1 MLRLGPESRNEKSQV
16 ERRAS
21 QRRWPRVAASAVAF
35 GLAIVV
41 AAFLILRSSALTA
54 IYVEP
59 VSLPQSLLQEGF
71 TPDGVADELA
81 NHLRNVASDSEWGR
95 FNPATV
101 LRPTDLAEVVGIES
115 KHNTR
120 AITRFIRD
128 ALGVGRVVRA
138 EIRESTSGL
147 QLVMRITNQAEQE
160 EETESCSLSRA
171 EFRLDLRDCAR
182 TAVRVLR
189 PELYLL
195 TLYVQD
201 GAVCS
206 LGEPCAFSKTR
217 EFAAELRRSR
227 DPYLAKWAVTI
238 AALILAQDG
247 HQMLAAEELKPI
259 LDDGSAFV
267 PARFVSALTKS
278 DDKEAVAILREVVA
292 EAPDL
297 LGAHLE
303 LFKRLMPDGGGVAP
317 AIGFLEDNS
326 KLGRE
331 LAAIIGHVESMP
343 GETAAYY
350 ATRLRAVYDARTGR
364 TSAAMQ
370 SLESLIAIRPDD
382 VGAMIDLG
390 DVYWIQSYVE
400 TSFPDIAKFRAM
412 AAATY
417 RAATKAAPRYRMAI
431 EKLHFISE
439 LFEDVELLKLL
450 AAQKSNVDY
459 SIPLAVAAAKSCD
472 IETFERYSEV
482 LSSIDLPD
490 TSGWEMSDPPRD
502 TPEQSFREKLF
513 RVVKFRSRQDALQ
526 WCLHQRGH
534 PETRE
539 TFGRR
544 L

>member
-1 MLRLGPESRNEKSQV
+1 
-16 ERRAS
+16 
-21 QRRWPRVAASAVAF
+21 
-35 GLAIVV
+35 LAIVA
-41 AAFLILRSSALTA
+41 AAFVILHSSALTA
-54 IYVEP
+54 VCVEP
-59 VSLPQSLLQEGF
+59 VSLPQSLVQEGF

-81 NHLRNVASDSEWGR
+81 EQLRSVAGDSEWGR

-101 LRPTDLAEVVGIES
+101 LRPTDLAEVIDIES
-115 KHNTR
+115 KHNTP
-120 AITRFIRD
+120 AITRLIRD
-128 ALGVGRVVRA
+128 AIGVGTVVRA
-138 EIRESTSGL
+138 EIRESKSGL
-147 QLVMRITNQAEQE
+147 QMVMRMTNEAEPE
-160 EETESCSLSRA
+160 EEMESCSLSRTK
-171 EFRLDLRDCAR
+171 FSTDLRNCAR

-201 GAVCS
+201 GAACS
-206 LGEPCAFSKTR
+206 VGEPCAFSKTR
-217 EFAAELRRSR
+217 EFANELRGSK
-227 DPYLAKWAVTI
+227 DAHLTQWATTI
-238 AALILAQDG
+238 TALILVQDG
-247 HQMLAAEELKPI
+247 HQNLAAEELKPI
-259 LDDGSAFV
+259 LDHGSAFV
-267 PARFVSALTKS
+267 PARFVSALTKF
-278 DDKEAVAILREVVA
+278 DDKEAVGILREVVA

-317 AIGFLEDNS
+317 AIGFLEDDS
-326 KLGRE
+326 KLGKE
-331 LAAIIGHVESMP
+331 LATIIGHVESMP

-370 SLESLIAIRPDD
+370 ALERLIAIRPDD

-417 RAATKAAPRYRMAI
+417 RTATKVAPRFRIAI

-439 LFEDVELLKLL
+439 LFEDVEIFKLL
-450 AAQKSNVDY
+450 ASQKSNVDY

-472 IETFERYSEV
+472 IETFEQYSEV
-482 LSSIDLPD
+482 LPSIDLPA
-490 TSGWEMSDPPRD
+490 TTGRESSD
-502 TPEQSFREKLF
+502 FREKLL
-513 RVVKFRSRQDALQ
+513 RVVKSRSREDALH
-526 WCLHQRGH
+526 WCLHQREH